1 MTIGEREHIVVL
13 EGHIA
18 VLGDL
23 VERLRSAVNNEDY
36 MEITDLL
43 DELDEELARA
53 GDNIKIR
60 REASS

>member
-1 MTIGEREHIVVL
+1 MAEREHIIVL

-23 VERLRSAVNNEDY
+23 VEQLRTAVNNEDY

-43 DELDEELARA
+43 DDLDDELTRA
-53 GDNIKIR
+53 GDNIKINKGGQP
-60 REASS
+60 

>member
-1 MTIGEREHIVVL
+1 MTMAEREHIVVL

-23 VERLRSAVNNEDY
+23 VERLRSAVNSEDY
-36 MEITDLL
+36 IEITDLL

-53 GDNIKIR
+53 GNNIKIQKGGQ
-60 REASS
+60 S